1 MSRVALAVA
10 MLFVTLVAGG
20 AAAET
25 HISIQYD
32 SEERVELARRLLS
45 ELESQGYAVEI
56 RTGAELTPCEAN
68 GPEAVTIARD
78 AHAWIKLGVAPA
90 SGETTVASICYLGS
104 LPLLQRATASA
115 PRTDP
120 GQLAVATAEALNGLR
135 SKLPPVVREAAAP
148 PRRETPTTAPAQ
160 PKLSSSL
167 VNSVAVGAA
176 VLFNAPHHPAAPA
189 AVLQTNLGWNSAAG
203 LQMDALIPTAG
214 AELASPQVT
223 ATVRTTWLRLG
234 PRLAWIAEDFKLAGA
249 LLAGPAL
256 SWATAVARAPRVG
269 TTAVAAGAVLS
280 LGATIEY
287 PAHSPVFACV
297 SGSASALVPNLRLK
311 LGDGS
316 RAPRGAWPVDAAVAL
331 GIRWGAE
338 H

>member
-10 MLFVTLVAGG
+10 TLALTLVAGH

-25 HISIQYD
+25 RVSIQYD
-32 SEERVELARRLLS
+32 SEERAELARRLLS
-45 ELESQGYAVEI
+45 ELESEGYAVEI
-56 RTGAELTPCEAN
+56 RPSAELSPCQAN
-68 GPEAVTIARD
+68 GPDAVTVARD
-78 AHAWIKLGVAPA
+78 AHAWIDLGVSAA
-90 SGETTVASICYLGS
+90 GDDTTVASICYLGS

-135 SKLPPVVREAAAP
+135 SKLPPVVRDAAAP
-148 PRRETPTTAPAQ
+148 VRRETPPVATVP
-160 PKLSSSL
+160 PHLSKSV

-176 VLFNAPHHPAAPA
+176 VLLNTPHHPAAPA
-189 AVLQTNLGWNSAAG
+189 VVLQTNLGWNSAAG
-203 LQMDALIPTAG
+203 LQIESLIPTTG
-214 AELASPQVT
+214 AELASPEVT
-223 ATVRTTWLRLG
+223 ATVRTAWLRLG
-234 PRLAWIAEDFKLAGA
+234 PRLAWIFDDFKLAGA

-256 SWATAVARAPRVG
+256 SWASAVARAPRVG

-280 LGATIEY
+280 LGAAIEY

-311 LGDGS
+311 LGDGQS
-316 RAPRGAWPVDAAVAL
+316 APRGAWPMDAAVAL
-331 GIRWGAE
+331 GVRWGAE
-338 H
+338 P